1 MFESWGNLLNSFK
14 TWSAIW
20 ETLRTDDLCN
30 FSVVA
35 RRVKTAGGKK
45 GRGGREKK
53 KKLSITFEHAGFE
66 YFSLNAIR
74 MEFFDRARR
83 LAKFFFPR
91 EINSYFYKLPS
102 TFPLINVI
110 KIVIF
115 SDNIDSS
122 CIKFLGKEFYPPSN

>member
-1 MFESWGNLLNSFK
+1 MEK
-14 TWSAIW
+14 K
-20 ETLRTDDLCN
+20 EE
-30 FSVVA
+30 
-35 RRVKTAGGKK
+35 GGEK
-45 GRGGREKK
+45 KK

-102 TFPLINVI
+102 TFPLVNVI